1 MKNQHDVRIDRS
13 KIHPWLD
20 YKLSLLLKNCEKQG
34 IFLIITEGF
43 RTKEYQDELY
53 AKGRTK
59 PGTIVTNA
67 KGSTYSSQHMWGVAF
82 DIAINDAKLLYDEK
96 TIKKVAKIAKS
107 SKVGL
112 AWGGDWKSIV
122 DTPHFY
128 LKKWGSTTAKL
139 KQQYGTPDN
148 FKKTWKKK
156 VTGTKKGLNIWN
168 KTHTKVMKKKLQN
181 GTKVEVMY
189 TKTYPFGKFA
199 KVRYGGIV
207 GLMVAKYLKQY
218 KL

>member
-1 MKNQHDVRIDRS
+1 MENQHDVRIGRS

-20 YKLSLLLKNCEKQG
+20 YKLSLLLKNCAKKG
-34 IFLIITEGF
+34 IYLIITEGF
-43 RTKEYQDELY
+43 RTKEYQDDLY

-59 PGTIVTNA
+59 PGKVVTNA
-67 KGSTYSSQHMWGVAF
+67 RGSTYSSQHMWGVAF

-112 AWGGDWKSIV
+112 SWGGDWKSIV

-128 LKKWGSTTAKL
+128 LKKWGSTTKKL
-139 KQQYGTPDN
+139 KQKYGTPDN

-156 VTGTKKGLNIWN
+156 VTGTKKGLNIWD
-168 KTHTKVMKKKLQN
+168 KTHTKVKKKKLPN

-207 GLMVAKYLKQY
+207 GLMEAKYLK
-218 KL
+218 